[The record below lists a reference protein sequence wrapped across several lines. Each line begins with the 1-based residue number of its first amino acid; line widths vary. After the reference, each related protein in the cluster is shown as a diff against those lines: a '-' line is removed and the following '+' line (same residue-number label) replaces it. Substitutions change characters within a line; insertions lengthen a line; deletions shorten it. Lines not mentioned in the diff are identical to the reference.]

1 MFFLK
6 RSKFFKS
13 LFLIVF
19 LSVVASVFTATPG
32 SASSDFVATHGQL
45 QVIGNQLCNQY
56 GQPIQLR
63 GMSSHGLQWYPQFV
77 NYNSLKTLK
86 EDWGMTV
93 FRAAMYTDSKGYIHN
108 PSVKNK
114 VIEAVEIC
122 IDLGIYVIIDWH
134 ILEDG
139 DPNIYK
145 NQAKDFFNEMS
156 SRFGQYPNVIYE
168 ICNEPNGWGVSW
180 NGQIKPYA
188 EEIIPV
194 IRANDP
200 DGIVLVGTS
209 MWSQDIHHA
218 ADNPLNFDNIMYTLH
233 FYSGTHG
240 HDLRSRIDYAMN
252 KNAAIFVSEWGT
264 SDATGDG
271 GPFIPQAQEWINYL
285 NERNISWVNWSLCD
299 KAEASAALNPG
310 ANPNGGWNDSE
321 LSQSGRFVKS
331 VMRQNYNPPIPPSPT
346 TTPTT
351 PPTSPTPPIPT
362 DSPIPQPPKSR
373 IPGVIEAENYDSM
386 SGIELEPCTEG
397 GQNVGYIDV
406 GDWLSYVVLIQR
418 SGTYKVEFRVA
429 SESDSGKFSLR
440 SDNNVLTTV
449 TVPNTGGWQ
458 NWTTI
463 SSEVYLDAGIQTI
476 RLYADGELF
485 NINWMSFELKDSP
498 TGNYTLGDINNDG
511 YIDSSDY
518 TLMSRYILEIV
529 KTFPFP
535 EGELA
540 ADINGDGIIDSAD
553 AILLSRYLLGVIS
566 TL

>member
-1 MFFLK
+1 MFFLMK
-6 RSKFFKS
+6 GKIFKTLLLTVILS
-13 LFLIVF
+13 IVT
-19 LSVVASVFTATPG
+19 SVLVVIPG

-77 NYNSLKTLK
+77 NYDSLKTLRD
-86 EDWGMTV
+86 DWGMTV

-139 DPNIYK
+139 DPNMYK

-156 SRFGQYPNVIYE
+156 SRFGNYPNVIYE

-180 NGQIKPYA
+180 DGQIKPYA
-188 EEIIPV
+188 EEVIPV

-209 MWSQDIHHA
+209 MWSQDIHNA
-218 ADNPLNFDNIMYTLH
+218 ADNPLRFDNVMYTLH

-240 HDLRSRIDYAMN
+240 HELRSRIDYAMS

-264 SDATGDG
+264 SDASGDG
-271 GPFIPQAQEWINYL
+271 GPFIPQAQEWIDFL
-285 NERNISWVNWSLCD
+285 NQKNVSWVNWSLCD

-310 ANPNGGWNDSE
+310 SSAHGGWNDSN
-321 LSQSGRFVKS
+321 LTQSGRFVKT
-331 VMRQNYNPPIPPSPT
+331 VMKQNYNPPVPPT
-346 TTPTT
+346 TTP
-351 PPTSPTPPIPT
+351 PPTTDPTI
-362 DSPIPQPPKSR
+362 IPQQPDKK
-373 IPGVIEAENYDSM
+373 IPGVIEAENYDQM

-397 GQNVGYIDV
+397 GENVGYIDV
-406 GDWLSYVVLIQR
+406 GDWLDYVVTVFK
-418 SGTYKVEFRVA
+418 SGTYKVEFRIA

-440 SDNNVLTTV
+440 SGNNVLTTV

-463 SSEVYLDAGIQTI
+463 SSEVNLDAGNQTI

-498 TGNYTLGDINNDG
+498 TTPPPTGNYTLGDINNDG
-511 YIDSSDY
+511 YINSMDY
-518 TLMSRYILEIV
+518 TLMGRYILEIIDA
-529 KTFPFP
+529 FPFP
-535 EGELA
+535 EGKLA
-540 ADINGDGIIDSAD
+540 ADVNGDGIINSGD
-553 AILLSRYLLGVIS
+553 AILLSRYLLGIIDS
-566 TL
+566 F

>member
-1 MFFLK
+1 MFFSK
-6 RSKFFKS
+6 RNKFFMT
-13 LFLIVF
+13 LLLIVI
-19 LSVVASVFTATPG
+19 LSVVASVFVVIPS

-45 QVIGNQLCNQY
+45 QVIGSQLCNQY

-63 GMSSHGLQWYPQFV
+63 GMSSHGLQWYPQFI

-93 FRAAMYTDSKGYIHN
+93 FRAAMYTDSEGYIQN
-108 PSVKNK
+108 SSVKNK
-114 VIEAVEIC
+114 VTEAVEIC

-139 DPNIYK
+139 DPNMYK

-188 EEIIPV
+188 EEVIPV

-209 MWSQDIHHA
+209 MWSQDIHNA
-218 ADNPLNFDNIMYTLH
+218 ADNPLNFDNVMYTLH

-240 HDLRSRIDYAMN
+240 HDLRSRIDYAMG

-271 GPFIPQAQEWINYL
+271 GPFIPQAQEWIDYL
-285 NERNISWVNWSLCD
+285 NQRNVSWVNWSLAD

-310 ANPNGGWNDSE
+310 ANPNGGWSDSE
-321 LSQSGRFVKS
+321 LSQSGKFVKS
-331 VMRQNYNPPIPPSPT
+331 IMKQNYNPPIPPT
-346 TTPTT
+346 TTPV
-351 PPTSPTPPIPT
+351 SPTPPVPT
-362 DSPIPQPPKSR
+362 DSPIPHQPDKR
-373 IPGVIEAENYDSM
+373 IPGVFEAANYDAM
-386 SGIELEPCTEG
+386 NGIELEPCTEG
-397 GQNVGYIDV
+397 GENVGYIDM
-406 GDWLSYVVLIQR
+406 GDWLDYVVLIER
-418 SGTYKVEFRVA
+418 SGAYKVEFRVA

-440 SDNNVLTTV
+440 SGNNVLTTV

-463 SSEVYLDAGIQTI
+463 SSEVYLDAGIQTL

-485 NINWMSFELKDSP
+485 NIYRMKFESKDSSQP
-498 TGNYTLGDINNDG
+498 GSYTYGDINNDG
-511 YIDSSDY
+511 YINSSDY
-518 TLMSRYILEIV
+518 ALMRRYILEIID
-529 KTFPFP
+529 TFPFP
-535 EGELA
+535 EGKLA
-540 ADINGDGIIDSAD
+540 ADLNGDGVINSSD
-553 AILLSRYLLGVIS
+553 AILLSRYLLGIIDS
-566 TL
+566 FN